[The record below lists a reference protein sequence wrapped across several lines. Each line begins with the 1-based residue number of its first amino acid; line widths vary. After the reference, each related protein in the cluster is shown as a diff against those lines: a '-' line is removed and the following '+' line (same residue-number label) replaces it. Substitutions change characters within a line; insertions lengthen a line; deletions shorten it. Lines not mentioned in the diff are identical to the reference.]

1 MDLPRAAPAR
11 YPAPLPR
18 PAGRQN
24 ILNTRTPGK
33 QIMGRPEHAG
43 SYYAASSR
51 HTPERPALT
60 DGIDCDVCV
69 VGAGIAGCSSALHL
83 ALAGLRVV
91 LLEEQ
96 RVGWGASGRSGAQA
110 IYGVAAGQTRLAR
123 LIGAGAARAVW
134 DVSIEG
140 LALMRE
146 LIARF
151 SIDCDWVAGYLHA
164 AIKERHERELQ
175 AEVRDRKSTRL
186 NSSHVEISYAVFCL
200 KKKSKNV

>member
-1 MDLPRAAPAR
+1 
-11 YPAPLPR
+11 
-18 PAGRQN
+18 
-24 ILNTRTPGK
+24 
-33 QIMGRPEHAG
+33 MGRPEHAG

-123 LIGAGAARAVW
+123 LIGGPRARCGTSRSRAW
-134 DVSIEG
+134 
-140 LALMRE
+140 R
-146 LIARF
+146 
-151 SIDCDWVAGYLHA
+151 
-164 AIKERHERELQ
+164 
-175 AEVRDRKSTRL
+175 
-186 NSSHVEISYAVFCL
+186 
-200 KKKSKNV
+200 